1 MLDYLILATTILVFI
16 FVLLLFWVVW
26 WCYTE
31 LTNDFNDTEDM
42 LVDLLNMSALDLKA
56 EGTVVTVK
64 LPKRVKKRID
74 RRDARKAHDEEC
86 DR

>member
-1 MLDYLILATTILVFI
+1 MEIFILIFI
-16 FVLLLFWVVW
+16 FVLVILWYIW
-26 WCYTE
+26 WCYNE

-56 EGTVVTVK
+56 EGTTVTIK

-74 RRDARKAHDEEC
+74 NNYQFHFKKNILKKYF
-86 DR
+86 